1 MIGLVANVRG
11 HTADDYLE
19 AIYAL
24 VFPVG
29 EYRPADAA
37 TPIAARVADRLGVSR
52 AAVGE
57 TLRRLEDEGL
67 VERMPNRWIA
77 LTPEGMERAE
87 QVVRRR
93 RIVERFLSDFLDYAP
108 ADVHDAAEAVGDSF
122 SDEMVE
128 RLHERLGYP
137 ERCPHGWPVAP
148 RAEQAENEQLLTLA
162 ELGAGETCEI
172 VRVAKDDGELIGWLW
187 QEGFRPGAHVQVE
200 DVQPAAG
207 HLRVRMAGE
216 QGDGDERLIAEKAA
230 RSLFV
235 RRADGA

>member
-1 MIGLVANVRG
+1 MIRSVTRPRG

-19 AIYAL
+19 TIYTL

-29 EYRPADAA
+29 EYRPGDAA
-37 TPIAARVADRLGVSR
+37 TPIAARVAERLGVSR

-77 LTPEGMERAE
+77 LTPAGIERAE

-93 RIVERFLSDFLDYAP
+93 RIVERFLCDFLDYEP
-108 ADVHDAAEAVGDSF
+108 AEVHAAAEQVGDGF
-122 SDEMVE
+122 SDEMIE
-128 RLHERLGYP
+128 RLHERLGRP

-148 RAEQAENEQLLTLA
+148 SVEQAENDQLLTLA
-162 ELGAGETCEI
+162 QLAVGERCEI
-172 VRVAKDDGELIGWLW
+172 VRVAKDDSDLLSWLYG
-187 QEGFRPGAHVQVE
+187 EGFRPGACVE
-200 DVQPAAG
+200 VADVQPAAG
-207 HLRVRMAGE
+207 HLRVRMG
-216 QGDGDERLIAEKAA
+216 GDEAVIAEKAA

-235 RRADGA
+235 RRRAGT

>member
-1 MIGLVANVRG
+1 MGNVRG

-67 VERMPNRWIA
+67 VERMPNRWIS
-77 LTPEGMERAE
+77 LTPAGIERAE

-108 ADVHDAAEAVGDSF
+108 ADVHAAAETVGDSF
-122 SDEMVE
+122 TDEMVE

-148 RAEQAENEQLLTLA
+148 EEEQAENEQLLTLA
-162 ELGAGETCEI
+162 ELSAGDACEI

-187 QEGFRPGAHVQVE
+187 EEGFRPGAHVHVE
-200 DVQPAAG
+200 DVQTAAG
-207 HLRVRMAGE
+207 HLRVRMDRD
-216 QGDGDERLIAEKAA
+216 GDLGDERVIAAKAA

-235 RRADGA
+235 RRSGG

>member
-1 MIGLVANVRG
+1 MIGLVTKARG

-77 LTPEGMERAE
+77 LTPAGMERAE

-93 RIVERFLSDFLDYAP
+93 RIVERFLCDFLDYEP
-108 ADVHDAAEAVGDSF
+108 AEVHAAAEEIGDTF
-122 SDEMVE
+122 TDDMVE
-128 RLHERLGYP
+128 RLHERLGRP

-148 RAEQAENEQLLTLA
+148 AAEQAENEQLRTLA
-162 ELGAGETCEI
+162 QCAAGDSCEI
-172 VRVAKDDGELIGWLW
+172 VRVAKDDRELIEWLYG
-187 QEGFRPGAHVQVE
+187 EGFRPGAQVE
-200 DVQPAAG
+200 VADVQPAAG
-207 HLRVRMAGE
+207 HLRVRI
-216 QGDGDERLIAEKAA
+216 GDGESVIAEKAA

-235 RRADGA
+235 RRAEH

>member
-1 MIGLVANVRG
+1 VPNPRG

-19 AIYAL
+19 VIYAL

-29 EYRPADAA
+29 EYRPGDAA

-67 VERMPNRWIA
+67 VERMPNRWIH
-77 LTPEGMERAE
+77 LTPAGIERAE

-93 RIVERFLSDFLDYAP
+93 RIVERFLTDFLDYEP
-108 ADVHDAAEAVGDSF
+108 AEVHDAAAGVGDTF
-122 SDEMVE
+122 SDDMVE
-128 RLHERLGYP
+128 RMHERLGRP
-137 ERCPHGWPVAP
+137 ERDPHGWPVAP
-148 RAEQAENEQLLTLA
+148 DQEQAENDRLLTLA
-162 ELGAGETCEI
+162 ELSAGEGAEI
-172 VRVAKDDGELIGWLW
+172 VRVAKDDGDLIGWLW
-187 QEGFRPGAHVQVE
+187 SEGFRPGAHVHVE

-207 HLRVRMAGE
+207 HLRVRMSDDGP
-216 QGDGDERLIAEKAA
+216 GGDERLIAEKAA

-235 RRADGA
+235 RRSDD

>member
-1 MIGLVANVRG
+1 VTKARG

-19 AIYAL
+19 TIYSL

-77 LTPEGMERAE
+77 LTPEGMERAQ

-93 RIVERFLSDFLDYAP
+93 RIVERFLCDFLDYEP
-108 ADVHDAAEAVGDSF
+108 AEVHAAAEEIGDTF
-122 SDEMVE
+122 TDEMVE
-128 RLHERLGYP
+128 RLHERLGRP

-148 RAEQAENEQLLTLA
+148 AAEQAENEQLLTLA
-162 ELGAGETCEI
+162 QLSAGETCEI
-172 VRVAKDDGELIGWLW
+172 VRVAKDDRELIEWLYG
-187 QEGFRPGAHVQVE
+187 EGFRPGARVE
-200 DVQPAAG
+200 VADVQAAAG
-207 HLRVRMAGE
+207 HLRVRM
-216 QGDGDERLIAEKAA
+216 GDDESVIAEKAA

-235 RRADGA
+235 RRADD

>member
-1 MIGLVANVRG
+1 MIGCVGNVRG

-67 VERMPNRWIA
+67 VERMPNRWIS
-77 LTPEGMERAE
+77 LTPEGVRRAE

-108 ADVHDAAEAVGDSF
+108 ADVHAAAETVGDTF
-122 SDEMVE
+122 TDEMVE

-148 RAEQAENEQLLTLA
+148 EVEQAENEQLLTLA
-162 ELGAGETCEI
+162 ELAAGEACEI

-187 QEGFRPGAHVQVE
+187 EEGFRPGALVHVE
-200 DVQPAAG
+200 DVQSAAG
-207 HLRVRMAGE
+207 HLRVRME
-216 QGDGDERLIAEKAA
+216 RDGDPGDERVIAAKAA

-235 RRADGA
+235 RRARG

>member
-1 MIGLVANVRG
+1 MIGGVGNVRG

-19 AIYAL
+19 VIYAL

-57 TLRRLEDEGL
+57 TLRRLEEDGL
-67 VERMPNRWIA
+67 VERMPNRWIS
-77 LTPEGMERAE
+77 LTPEGVRRAE

-108 ADVHDAAEAVGDSF
+108 ADVHAEAENIGDTF

-148 RAEQAENEQLLTLA
+148 DVEQAENEQLLTLA
-162 ELGAGETCEI
+162 ELDAGEVCEI
-172 VRVAKDDGELIGWLW
+172 VRVAKDDSELIGWLW
-187 QEGFRPGAHVQVE
+187 NEGFRPGAQVHVE
-200 DVQPAAG
+200 DVQSAAG
-207 HLRVRMAGE
+207 HLRVRMEGA
-216 QGDGDERLIAEKAA
+216 DTPSDERVIAEKAA

-235 RRADGA
+235 RRAGR

>member
-1 MIGLVANVRG
+1 MIGCVGNVRG

-37 TPIAARVADRLGVSR
+37 TPIAARVADKLGVSR

-67 VERMPNRWIA
+67 VERMPNRWIS
-77 LTPEGMERAE
+77 LTPTGVERAE

-108 ADVHDAAEAVGDSF
+108 ADVHAAAETVGDTF
-122 SDEMVE
+122 TDEMVE

-148 RAEQAENEQLLTLA
+148 DVEQAENEQLLTLA
-162 ELGAGETCEI
+162 ELTAGEECEI

-187 QEGFRPGAHVQVE
+187 DEGFRPGAHVHVE
-200 DVQPAAG
+200 DVQTAAG
-207 HLRVRMAGE
+207 HLRVRMDSD
-216 QGDGDERLIAEKAA
+216 GDPGDERVIAAKAA

-235 RRADGA
+235 RRAGG

>member
-1 MIGLVANVRG
+1 MGNVRG

-19 AIYAL
+19 VIYTL

-67 VERMPNRWIA
+67 VERMPNRWIS
-77 LTPEGMERAE
+77 LTPEGVERAE

-93 RIVERFLSDFLDYAP
+93 RIVERFLTDFLDYEP
-108 ADVHDAAEAVGDSF
+108 ADVHAAAETVGDTF
-122 SDEMVE
+122 TDEMVE

-148 RAEQAENEQLLTLA
+148 AVEQAENEQLLTLA
-162 ELGAGETCEI
+162 ELAAGEACEI
-172 VRVAKDDGELIGWLW
+172 VRVAKEDRELIGWLYE
-187 QEGFRPGAHVQVE
+187 EGFRPGAHVHVE
-200 DVQPAAG
+200 DVQAAAG
-207 HLRVRMAGE
+207 HLRVRMDDAD
-216 QGDGDERLIAEKAA
+216 DGANAERVIAEKAA

-235 RRADGA
+235 RRAGD